1 MSQQFINIGYVVN
14 DGTGD
19 TLRDAFEKVNGNFNE
34 LFTSTLSGTSTAT
47 PNTVVRRDS
56 AAGAAFLKLEFKNEY
71 ASPAGFPAAASHTGM
86 VAFAVST
93 GREYYSNGSEWLQL
107 SGALST
113 DELPEGINLYFT
125 NARARSAITVSGPT
139 WVQFDRNTG
148 IINFSDLSV
157 ANITDAASQDYVDT
171 SIANVL
177 GTVAANLDTL
187 GELASAVN
195 DDPQFFQSVAA
206 GLDAKASINAPTF
219 TGVPSA
225 PTAAPGTNT
234 TQLATTA
241 FVLSAVAT
249 GTLASTDVL
258 TEGTTNLYFTQ
269 ERARASISATGD
281 LSYDPA
287 TGIIEYNGVTS
298 FSELTGIPTTISGY
312 GITDAYTMDQVDTA
326 LTGKVS
332 SSELADYYNKSDVDT
347 LVGDKALAADVYNK
361 TEVYTQNEVDVLVG
375 NSLNEV
381 YLRSE
386 TYSQT
391 EVDTALDLKA
401 NAVDVYTKTET
412 YNQTEVDALIASGLA
427 GQPETYTK
435 AELWNLLLN
444 ISNRL
449 NEAGI
454 PDILGTVTAPIMVI
468 DDWGSITD
476 TLEMPEDYGNLTD
489 IIAY

>member
-34 LFTSTLSGTSTAT
+34 LFTSTLSGTSAAT
-47 PNTVVRRDS
+47 PNTVVRRDG
-56 AAGAAFLKLEFKNEY
+56 AGGAAFLALEFKNEY
-71 ASPAGFPAAASHTGM
+71 ATPSGFPAAASHTGM

-93 GREYYSNGSEWLQL
+93 GKEYYSNGSQWLQL

-113 DELPEGINLYFT
+113 DELPEGVNLYFT
-125 NARARSAITVSGPT
+125 NARARSAISVSGPT
-139 WVQFDRNTG
+139 WVQFDRSTG
-148 IINFSDLSV
+148 IITFSDLSV
-157 ANITDAASQDYVDT
+157 SNISNAASIDYVDT

-187 GELASAVN
+187 GELADAIN

-206 GLDAKASINAPTF
+206 GLDSKANINAPTF

-225 PTAAPGTNT
+225 PTADPGTNT

-249 GTLASTDVL
+249 GALGSTDDL
-258 TEGTTNLYFTQ
+258 TEGADNLYFTDT
-269 ERARASISATGD
+269 RARDAISVTGD
-281 LSYDPA
+281 LTYDPV
-287 TGIIEYNGVTS
+287 TGILGYDGITS
-298 FSELTGIPTTISGY
+298 FSELTGVPTTISGY
-312 GITDAYTMDQVDTA
+312 GITDAYTMAQVDTA

-361 TEVYTQNEVDVLVG
+361 TEVYTQSEVDTLVG
-375 NSLNEV
+375 AKANADDV
-381 YLRSE
+381 YNKTE

-391 EVDTALDLKA
+391 EVDS
-401 NAVDVYTKTET
+401 
-412 YNQTEVDALIASGLA
+412 LIASGLS
-427 GQPETYTK
+427 GIPETYTK
-435 AELWNLLLN
+435 AEVWNLLLN

-454 PDILGTVTAPIMVI
+454 PDLLGSLTAPVVVNE
-468 DDWGSITD
+468 DWGSITD
-476 TLEMPEDYGNLTD
+476 TMEMPEDYGNLTEL
-489 IIAY
+489 IGY

>member
-56 AAGAAFLKLEFKNEY
+56 AGGAAFLALEFKNEY
-71 ASPAGFPAAASHTGM
+71 ATPSGFPAAASHTGM

-93 GREYYSNGSEWLQL
+93 GKEYYSNGSQWLQL

-113 DELPEGINLYFT
+113 TELPEGINLYFT

-148 IINFSDLSV
+148 IISFSDLSV
-157 ANITDAASQDYVDT
+157 TNISNAASIDYVDT

-187 GELASAVN
+187 GELADAIN

-206 GLDAKASINAPTF
+206 GLDSKANINAPTF

-225 PTAAPGTNT
+225 PTADPGTNT

-249 GTLASTDVL
+249 GALGSTDGL
-258 TEGTTNLYFTQ
+258 TEGVDNLYFTDT
-269 ERARASISATGD
+269 RARDAISVTGD
-281 LSYDPA
+281 LTYDPT
-287 TGIIEYNGVTS
+287 TGVLGYDGVTT
-298 FSELTGIPTTISGY
+298 FSELTGVPTTVSGY

-347 LVGDKALAADVYNK
+347 LVGDKALAVDVYNK
-361 TEVYTQNEVDVLVG
+361 TEVYTQSEVDVLVG

-391 EVDTALDLKA
+391 EVDS
-401 NAVDVYTKTET
+401 
-412 YNQTEVDALIASGLA
+412 LIASGLS
-427 GQPETYTK
+427 GMPETYTK

-454 PDILGTVTAPIMVI
+454 PDILGTFTAPVMVV

-476 TLEMPEDYGNLTD
+476 TLEMPEDYGDLTD